1 MTRSVIVAL
10 LLILT
15 SYSVVHAGVQSKVA
29 REAAEYLLERFGK
42 EVGEETVETLA
53 EKIAKYGARYGD
65 EAVDAIRKVGPRG
78 FKLLDDAGENAPEVV
93 RLLNRYGND
102 AVWVASKPRNLA
114 IFVKHGD
121 EAAEAM
127 IKHPGIAGPVIE
139 RFGQPAARAVR
150 TVSSQN
156 ARRIAMM
163 ADDGS
168 LAAAGKADELLEV
181 IGKYGDKAADF
192 IWKHKGALAVAT
204 VAAAFLADPQPFI
217 DGIKDIAEVAVRPID
232 SAAKEVGRGVAEGT
246 NWTLVIISISI
257 LIFLVFL
264 VFLLKWKPWK
274 RLQRKPAEPVT
285 STSATSEAMTDTPS
299 REASLPTDA
308 THRG

>member
-1 MTRSVIVAL
+1 MTRSVVVAL

-15 SYSVVHAGVQSKVA
+15 CYSAAQAGVKSKAA
-29 REAAEYLLERFGK
+29 REAAEDVLERFGK
-42 EVGEETVETLA
+42 EIGEETVETLT
-53 EKIAKYGARYGD
+53 EKIGRYGARYGD
-65 EAVDAIRKVGPRG
+65 DAIDAIRKAGPRG

-127 IKHPGIAGPVIE
+127 IKHPGIAAPAIE
-139 RFGQPAARAVR
+139 RFGQPAARAIR
-150 TVSSQN
+150 SVSSQN
-156 ARRIAMM
+156 ARRVAMM

-181 IGKYGDKAADF
+181 IGKYGDKAANF

-217 DGIKDIAEVAVRPID
+217 DGTKDIAEVAVRPID

-246 NWTLVIISISI
+246 DWTLVIISISTLLI
-257 LIFLVFL
+257 LLVVL
-264 VFLLKWKPWK
+264 RMWKPWK
-274 RLQRKPAEPVT
+274 HLHRKSAEPVA
-285 STSATSEAMTDTPS
+285 STSSTSHAIPDTS
-299 REASLPTDA
+299 KHEASLPTDA
-308 THRG
+308 THRE